1 LRDGALSELLGA
13 QRPSVFWTPPSA
25 VSSAIDDARE
35 VAASAHIELDEWQ
48 DFTLEH
54 GLGEREDG
62 QWASFEVGV
71 DLSRQNGK
79 GGVLEVRELTGI
91 FVLGERTVTHSAH
104 EMGTSLEAQERM
116 LEILEGAPDLER
128 EIQRV
133 SKTNGKEAIYF
144 TGGRKI
150 RYRTRTKSGGRGLG
164 GDLLVI
170 DEDMIVRL
178 AMMGA
183 LMPILSARPNPQIWY
198 MGSPVDQAIHEHGLV
213 KAKLRARALAALAGD
228 TEAGD
233 SLTWIEFASVTDAE
247 LEQEAIDAGQ
257 DPETAPTALE
267 RAMQRD
273 FATNP
278 ANWARSNPAMGIRIT
293 TDYIRNE
300 QRSLDPRAFAVERLG
315 VGDWPKVSIDG
326 ETGWD
331 AIDQDDW
338 KACKDVQSKADGH
351 VAFAVDV
358 TLDRKWATI
367 AAAGKTPDG
376 RRHIEVIEHRP
387 GTHWVAD
394 RLAQLR
400 KQHSNVGVFA
410 DLNGPASALAPEFTN
425 RKIEVTALTTNQHAQ
440 ACAMIEDALTAD
452 ERALSHLGTDELTAA
467 AKGAVKR
474 TLGDVWIWSRK
485 HSTAVV
491 SPLTAATIANWG
503 SITNPP
509 AEPWVVVA

>member
-1 LRDGALSELLGA
+1 LSDAARSELHGA

-35 VAASAHIELDEWQ
+35 VAETANIELDDWQ

-79 GGVLEVRELTGI
+79 GGVLEVRELAGI

-144 TGGRKI
+144 KGGRKI

-198 MGSPVDQAIHEHGLV
+198 MGSPVDQTIHEHGLV
-213 KAKLRARALAALAGD
+213 KAKLRARAMAALAGD
-228 TEAGD
+228 REAGD

-247 LEQEAIDAGQ
+247 LEQEAIDAGR

-273 FATNP
+273 FATDP

-300 QRSLDPRAFAVERLG
+300 QRSLDPRSFAVERLG
-315 VGDWPKVSIDG
+315 VGDWPTIDLEG
-326 ETGWD
+326 DGGWKEISREKWEASENRQSEATGP
-331 AIDQDDW
+331 
-338 KACKDVQSKADGH
+338 
-351 VAFAVDV
+351 VAFAVAV
-358 TLDRKWATI
+358 SLDRKWATI
-367 AAAGKTPDG
+367 AAAGPGPVG
-376 RRHIEVIEHRP
+376 RRHLEVIDHRA
-387 GTHWVAD
+387 GTHWVAE
-394 RLAQLR
+394 RVAQLL
-400 KQHSNVGVFA
+400 KHSNVGVFA
-410 DLNGPASALAPEFTN
+410 DLNGPAGALAADFTN
-425 RKIEVTALTTNQHAQ
+425 RKIEVTPLTANQHAQ

-452 ERALSHLGTDELTAA
+452 EPTVTHLGTDELTAS

-474 TLGDVWIWSRK
+474 TLGDVSVWSRK
-485 HSTAVV
+485 LSTALITPFEAV
-491 SPLTAATIANWG
+491 TIAHWG
-503 SITNPP
+503 SITHPP
-509 AEPWVVVA
+509 ITPWVAVA

>member
-1 LRDGALSELLGA
+1 VKAVRAELRALDERKPGIKDSALAAGAIAVAKRIDDPDTTAAAAASCLRALERALGTCTRRPPSRRPRRRRTNLSDGARSELLGA
-13 QRPSVFWTPPSA
+13 QRPSVFWTPPAA
-25 VSSAIDDARE
+25 VSSAIEDARE
-35 VAASAHIELDEWQ
+35 VAETANIELDDWQ

-144 TGGRKI
+144 KGGRKI

-198 MGSPVDQAIHEHGLV
+198 MGSPVDQTIHEHGLV

-228 TEAGD
+228 PRPATRSPGSSSRRSPTPSSSRRRSTPARTPRTRRPRSSARCNATSRETRPTGRAR
-233 SLTWIEFASVTDAE
+233 TPPWASAS
-247 LEQEAIDAGQ
+247 
-257 DPETAPTALE
+257 P
-267 RAMQRD
+267 
-273 FATNP
+273 
-278 ANWARSNPAMGIRIT
+278 

-300 QRSLDPRAFAVERLG
+300 QRSLDPRSFAVERLG
-315 VGDWPKVSIDG
+315 VGDWP
-326 ETGWD
+326 
-331 AIDQDDW
+331 
-338 KACKDVQSKADGH
+338 
-351 VAFAVDV
+351 AVD
-358 TLDRKWATI
+358 LDGDSGWKEISKEDWQACENRRPKRPARSRSPSPYRSTASGRRSPPPAQ
-367 AAAGKTPDG
+367 AADG
-376 RRHIEVIEHRP
+376 RRHLEVIDHRA
-387 GTHWVAD
+387 GT
-394 RLAQLR
+394 QLGR
-400 KQHSNVGVFA
+400 RSRRA
-410 DLNGPASALAPEFTN
+410 A
-425 RKIEVTALTTNQHAQ
+425 AQ
-440 ACAMIEDALTAD
+440 ALQRRRLRRPQ
-452 ERALSHLGTDELTAA
+452 RARRRAG
-467 AKGAVKR
+467 G
-474 TLGDVWIWSRK
+474 
-485 HSTAVV
+485 
-491 SPLTAATIANWG
+491 
-503 SITNPP
+503 
-509 AEPWVVVA
+509 

>member
-1 LRDGALSELLGA
+1 LSDVARIELLGA

-25 VSSAIDDARE
+25 VSSAIEDARE
-35 VAASAHIELDEWQ
+35 VAETANITLDGWQ

-91 FVLGERTVTHSAH
+91 FVLGEKTVTHSAH

-198 MGSPVDQAIHEHGLV
+198 MGSPVDQTIHEHGLV

-228 TEAGD
+228 TQVAD

-247 LEQEAIDAGQ
+247 LEAEAIAAGQ
-257 DPETAPTALE
+257 DPEKAPTAIE

-278 ANWARSNPAMGIRIT
+278 ANWARANPAMGARIT
-293 TDYIRNE
+293 QDYIRNE

-315 VGDWPKVSIDG
+315 VGDWPKVNVDG
-326 ETGWD
+326 ETGWTD
-331 AIDQDDW
+331 ID
-338 KACKDVQSKADGH
+338 KD
-351 VAFAVDV
+351 
-358 TLDRKWATI
+358 
-367 AAAGKTPDG
+367 
-376 RRHIEVIEHRP
+376 
-387 GTHWVAD
+387 
-394 RLAQLR
+394 
-400 KQHSNVGVFA
+400 
-410 DLNGPASALAPEFTN
+410 
-425 RKIEVTALTTNQHAQ
+425 
-440 ACAMIEDALTAD
+440 
-452 ERALSHLGTDELTAA
+452 
-467 AKGAVKR
+467 
-474 TLGDVWIWSRK
+474 
-485 HSTAVV
+485 
-491 SPLTAATIANWG
+491 
-503 SITNPP
+503 
-509 AEPWVVVA
+509 

>member
-1 LRDGALSELLGA
+1 LIALARNEPLGA
-13 QRPSVFWTPPSA
+13 QRPSVFWTPATA
-25 VSSAIDDARE
+25 VTSAIADARE
-35 VAASAHIELDEWQ
+35 IAALARISMDPWQ

-54 GLGEREDG
+54 GLGERADG

-91 FVLGERTVTHSAH
+91 MVLGERTITHSAH

-128 EIQRV
+128 EVLRV

-144 TGGRKI
+144 RGGAKI

-198 MGSPVDQAIHEHGLV
+198 MGSPVDQTIHEHGLV

-228 TEAGD
+228 PEAGD

-247 LEQEAIDAGQ
+247 LEQSATDAGE
-257 DPETAPTALE
+257 DPEHAPSAIE

-273 FATNP
+273 FATDPN
-278 ANWARSNPAMGIRIT
+278 NWARANPALGGRIT
-293 TDYIRNE
+293 HDYVRNE
-300 QRSLDPRAFAVERLG
+300 QRSLDARSFAVERLG
-315 VGDWPKVSIDG
+315 VGDWPEVSIDG
-326 ETGWD
+326 ETGWL

-338 KACKDVQSKADGH
+338 NACED
-351 VAFAVDV
+351 
-358 TLDRKWATI
+358 I
-367 AAAGKTPDG
+367 AARRSATWPSRSTSRSTASG
-376 RRHIEVIEHRP
+376 RRSP
-387 GTHWVAD
+387 P
-394 RLAQLR
+394 
-400 KQHSNVGVFA
+400 
-410 DLNGPASALAPEFTN
+410 PAPAA
-425 RKIEVTALTTNQHAQ
+425 
-440 ACAMIEDALTAD
+440 
-452 ERALSHLGTDELTAA
+452 TAA
-467 AKGAVKR
+467 A
-474 TLGDVWIWSRK
+474 TSRSSSTVPAPAGSRSASRSCSRSTPTSGSSPTSTDLPAPWRPSS
-485 HSTAVV
+485 STAR
-491 SPLTAATIANWG
+491 SR
-503 SITNPP
+503 
-509 AEPWVVVA
+509 

>member
-1 LRDGALSELLGA
+1 LSAGARSEPLGA
-13 QRPSVFWTPPSA
+13 QRPSVFWTPPA
-25 VSSAIDDARE
+25 ASSAIADARE
-35 VAASAHIELDEWQ
+35 VAEAANIELDDWQ

-128 EIQRV
+128 EVLRV

-144 TGGRKI
+144 RGGRKI

-198 MGSPVDQAIHEHGLV
+198 MGSPVDQTIHEHGLV

-228 TEAGD
+228 PEAGD

-247 LEQEAIDAGQ
+247 LEQEAIAAGE
-257 DPETAPTALE
+257 DPENAPSALE

-273 FATNP
+273 FARDP
-278 ANWARSNPAMGIRIT
+278 ANWARSNPSLGFRIT
-293 TDYIRNE
+293 HDYVRNE
-300 QRSLDPRAFAVERLG
+300 QRSLDPRSFAVERLG
-315 VGDWPKVSIDG
+315 VGDWPAVDLDG
-326 ETGWD
+326 DSGWHEIGKEDWQACENPASEATGP
-331 AIDQDDW
+331 
-338 KACKDVQSKADGH
+338 
-351 VAFAVDV
+351 VAFAVAV
-358 TLDRKWATI
+358 SLDRRWATI
-367 AAAGKTPDG
+367 AAAGPAAG
-376 RRHIEVIEHRP
+376 PRHLEVIDHRA
-387 GTHWVAD
+387 GTSWVPD
-394 RLAQLR
+394 RIAQLL
-400 KQHSNVGVFA
+400 KHSNVGVFA
-410 DLNGPASALAPEFTN
+410 DLNGPAGALAADFTN
-425 RKIEVTALTTNQHAQ
+425 RRIEVTPLTANQYAQ
-440 ACAMIEDALTAD
+440 ACAMIEDALDAD
-452 ERALSHLGTDELTAA
+452 EPAVNHLGTDELTAA

-474 TLGDVWIWSRK
+474 TLGDVSVWSRK
-485 HSTAVV
+485 LSTSLVTPLEAV
-491 SPLTAATIANWG
+491 TIAHWG
-503 SITNPP
+503 SVTKAAP
-509 AEPWVVVA
+509 EPWVVVT